1 MISEEDVISHYAQKV
16 EELNNLLDGGMISQS
31 EYEELVKDFTDV
43 ETIRE
48 DINEESM
55 KIIAAKVVDAI
66 SKLIRVF

>member
-16 EELNNLLDGGMISQS
+16 EELNNLLDGGMISQA
-31 EYEELVKDFTDV
+31 EYEELVQDFTDV

>member
-16 EELNNLLDGGMISQS
+16 EELNNLLDGGMISQA
-31 EYEELVKDFTDV
+31 EYEELVQDFTDV
-43 ETIRE
+43 EAIRE

-66 SKLIRVF
+66 SKLLRVF

>member
-16 EELNNLLDGGMISQS
+16 EELNNLLDGGMINQA
-31 EYEELVKDFTDV
+31 EYEELVQDFTDV

>member
-16 EELNNLLDGGMISQS
+16 EELNNLLDGGMISQA

>member
-16 EELNNLLDGGMISQS
+16 EELNNLLDGGMINQA
-31 EYEELVKDFTDV
+31 EYEELVQDFTDV
-43 ETIRE
+43 EAIRE

>member
-1 MISEEDVISHYAQKV
+1 MISEEDIISHYAQKI
-16 EELNNLLDGGMISQS
+16 EELNDLLDGGMINQS
-31 EYEELVKDFTDV
+31 EYEELIQDFTDV

-55 KIIAAKVVDAI
+55 KIFAAKVVDAI